1 MLLFETAPIIC
12 LVTDRERLRPHARLE
27 TQLEAVVAQAEE
39 AGRAG
44 VTLVQIRERDLSAR
58 VLTELT
64 AGVVAAT
71 RGTRTK
77 VVVNDRVDVALS
89 TGADGVHLR
98 GDSFG
103 AARARALAPPA
114 WIVGRSIHDVGE
126 AELQGQDVD
135 YVIFGTVFPTASKAG
150 AAPAGLAALR
160 SAAAASPCPVLAI
173 GGVSTDNVREAAAT
187 GVAGVAAIELF
198 LPPTDAA
205 PGRPGIAEAVRAVRS
220 AFGAV

>member
-1 MLLFETAPIIC
+1 MPLFETAPIIC
-12 LVTDRERLRPHARLE
+12 LVTDRERLRPHARLG

-58 VLTELT
+58 ILTELT

-89 TGADGVHLR
+89 AGADGVHLR

-103 AARARALAPPA
+103 AVRARVLAPPA

-126 AELQGQDVD
+126 AERHARDVD

-150 AAPAGLAALR
+150 ATPAGLAALR

-187 GVAGVAAIELF
+187 GAAGVAAIELF

-205 PGRPGIAEAVRAVRS
+205 AGRPGIVGAVRAIRS